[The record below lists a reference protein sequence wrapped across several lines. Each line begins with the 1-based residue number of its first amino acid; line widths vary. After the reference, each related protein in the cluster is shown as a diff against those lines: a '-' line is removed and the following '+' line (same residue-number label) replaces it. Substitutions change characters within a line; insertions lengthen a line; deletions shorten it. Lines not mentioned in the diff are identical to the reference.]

1 MKFFEEE
8 HTFLEAVTERSGI
21 KNLKKNSFN
30 DNDSETGDSDSQQ
43 LLGIKIRLGNEPIVK
58 NLLELLQA
66 TGSVVP
72 AEISTL
78 FKTKD
83 IYSVVHAIGAIR
95 TEGKAKV
102 SELQYEAQVKGIPG
116 VQTIDLLPNT
126 SFKDVW
132 KLNMNFEGSMS
143 ANGNFSAT
151 VPAELT
157 QALIPNK
164 FVTLGGDIKLQLAN
178 NSSFIGKFSCGLKL
192 PVVQSLGIASNTCT
206 WILNPQENPLLG
218 DQLLVQTIAV
228 PKGTQKITYSMFG
241 VLKADKGILWKK
253 QEIKTKVYE
262 VEVALVG

>member
-1 MKFFEEE
+1 MNFFEEE
-8 HTFLEAVTERSGI
+8 HTFVQAIDKKPRRIGF
-21 KNLKKNSFN
+21 KKNSNSSIN
-30 DNDSETGDSDSQQ
+30 DDPQ

-58 NLLELLQA
+58 NLQEILNA
-66 TGSVVP
+66 TGSVIP
-72 AEISTL
+72 PEISTL

-83 IYSVVHAIGAIR
+83 IYSVVHAIGALRI
-95 TEGKAKV
+95 EGNAKV
-102 SELQYEAQVKGIPG
+102 SELQYEAQVKNIPG

-126 SFKDVW
+126 TFKDVW
-132 KLNMNFEGSMS
+132 QLNMNFEGSMS

-151 VPAELT
+151 IPTELT

-164 FVTLGGDIKLQLAN
+164 YVTLGGDIKLQLAN

-228 PKGTQKITYSMFG
+228 PKGTQKITYEMFG

-262 VEVALVG
+262 VEVVLIG